1 MPSNLVTSGHHVPN
15 DIDVIL
21 EAGKWVELDGW
32 RGPEQAKAEL
42 LARVARFQAEL
53 ENPQF

>member
-21 EAGKWVELDGW
+21 EAGTWVELDGW

-42 LARVARFQAEL
+42 LARVAHFQAEL
-53 ENPQF
+53 EKPQF